1 MAATTRGTPG
11 DLWLGLD
18 VGTQSVRALVASD
31 RGEICSAAARP
42 LTGRRAAERHEQD
55 PEAWWDAL
63 AGACREALAAVP
75 RGRLGGTA
83 LCATSGTV
91 LLADAAGEPL
101 TAGLMYDDA
110 RARPQLA
117 RLERAVGPRL
127 EAVLGARVQV
137 SWALPKL
144 LWLLE
149 HGHAA
154 LPGARLAHQPDVLVR
169 RLVGHEVA
177 ADASHA
183 LKTGYDVARGGWPRD
198 ELDELGVPPD
208 VLPEVVRPGT
218 RLGTVCAEAEAETG
232 IPAGTPV
239 VAGMTDG
246 CAAQLAAGAV
256 EVGSWNSVLGTTLV
270 LKGVTRAPLHDPA
283 GAVYAHRSPDG
294 DWWPGGASSVG
305 AGVLSAR
312 FPGRDLASLDALA
325 ARHEPAGAVAYPLAG
340 QGERF
345 PFAAPE
351 ARGFVLGEP
360 DGETDRYAALLQGVA
375 FVERLCFD
383 LLEGLGAPVEG
394 PVTLTGGAA
403 RSGYWCQLRADVL
416 RRPVRLLASAE
427 PALGMAFLAAA
438 AVQERPVAEVARER
452 VRVREELEP
461 RPGAPERFRAPYL
474 RLVGELEGRGW
485 LPPALAAQ
493 AREAAAA

>member
-1 MAATTRGTPG
+1 MAANARATPG
-11 DLWLGLD
+11 ELWLGLD

-31 RGEICSAAARP
+31 RGEIRSAASRP
-42 LTGRRAAERHEQD
+42 LTSRRDAGRHEQD
-55 PEAWWDAL
+55 PLAWWTAL

-75 RGRLGGTA
+75 AGRLRGAA

-91 LLADAAGEPL
+91 LLADAAGRPL
-101 TAGLMYDDA
+101 TPGLMYDDA
-110 RARPQLA
+110 RARPQHA
-117 RLERAVGPRL
+117 RLERAVGARL
-127 EAVLGARVQV
+127 EAVLGARVQL

-149 HGHAA
+149 HGPATV
-154 LPGARLAHQPDVLVR
+154 PGARVAHQPDVLVR
-169 RLVGHEVA
+169 RLVGHEVPS
-177 ADASHA
+177 DASHA
-183 LKTGYDVARGGWPRD
+183 LKTGYDVARGGWPRA
-198 ELDELGVPPD
+198 ELDELGVPGD
-208 VLPEVVRPGT
+208 VLPEVVPPGT
-218 RLGTVCAEAEAETG
+218 GLGAVCAEAQAETG

-256 EVGSWNSVLGTTLV
+256 DVGRWNSVLGTTLV
-270 LKGVTRAPLHDPA
+270 LKGVTRQPLRDPA

-312 FPGRDLASLDALA
+312 FPGRDLPALDALA
-325 ARHEPAGAVAYPLAG
+325 ARHEPAGAIAYPLAG
-340 QGERF
+340 RGERF

-351 ARGFVLGEP
+351 AEGFILGEP
-360 DGETDRYAALLQGVA
+360 DGEADRYAAVLQGVA

-383 LLEGLGAPVEG
+383 LVEGLGAPVEG
-394 PVTLTGGAA
+394 AVTLTGGGA
-403 RSGYWCQLRADVL
+403 RSRYWCQLRADVL

-438 AVQERPVAEVARER
+438 GIQGRPVAEVVREG

-461 RPGAPERFRAPYL
+461 RPGAFERLQAPYL

-485 LPPALAAQ
+485 LPAALAAG
-493 AREAAAA
+493 ARAAAAA